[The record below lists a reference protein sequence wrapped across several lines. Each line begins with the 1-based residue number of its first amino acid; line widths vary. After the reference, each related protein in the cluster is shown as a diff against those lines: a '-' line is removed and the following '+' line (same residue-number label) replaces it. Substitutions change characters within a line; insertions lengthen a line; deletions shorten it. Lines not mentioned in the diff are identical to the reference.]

1 MKATIHSG
9 ACGFSTTVTAETD
22 KKYKCTLQIESKC
35 PHITKMSQTLG
46 TVNAMDEL
54 FKKGQSQ
61 VLSASSVHLPHATC
75 PVGIGILKVVEAS
88 AKLALPKDATIE
100 FEK

>member
-9 ACGFSTTVTAETD
+9 ACGFSTEVTAETD
-22 KKYKCTLQIESKC
+22 KKYQCTLQIESKC
-35 PHITKMSQTLG
+35 PHIAKMAVALE

-54 FKKGQSQ
+54 FKKGQSLI
-61 VLSASSVHLPHATC
+61 LSASSTHLPHATC

-88 AKLALPKDATIE
+88 AKLALPKDATIV